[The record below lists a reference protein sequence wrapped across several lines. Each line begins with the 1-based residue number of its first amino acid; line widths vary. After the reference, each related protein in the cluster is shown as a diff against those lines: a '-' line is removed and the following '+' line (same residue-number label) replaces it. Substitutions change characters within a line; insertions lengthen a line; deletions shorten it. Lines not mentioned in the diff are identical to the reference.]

1 MRTTCRTQI
10 SGQFSV
16 HLLDLFDQKG
26 MEIPASRK
34 LPTIVKR
41 TLHIYIKK
49 NSGKVSQRY
58 RSSSYLFL
66 TSCLPVYQTFSSIFY
81 FIDKISGYKIFS
93 AEKIFTIFLV
103 LRNAGRP
110 PARAAWPSIPL
121 PVKINNYVLY
131 YSIKPQYS

>member
-1 MRTTCRTQI
+1 MTRTCRTQI

-16 HLLDLFDQKG
+16 HLLNLFDLKG
-26 MEIPASRK
+26 MGIPTRRK
-34 LPTIVKR
+34 LPKIVKR
-41 TLHIYIKK
+41 TLHFFKK
-49 NSGKVSQRY
+49 NSGKVSQLY

-66 TSCLPVYQTFSSIFY
+66 TSCLQVYQTFSSIF

-93 AEKIFTIFLV
+93 AEKIFTISLV
-103 LRNAGRP
+103 LRNVGRP